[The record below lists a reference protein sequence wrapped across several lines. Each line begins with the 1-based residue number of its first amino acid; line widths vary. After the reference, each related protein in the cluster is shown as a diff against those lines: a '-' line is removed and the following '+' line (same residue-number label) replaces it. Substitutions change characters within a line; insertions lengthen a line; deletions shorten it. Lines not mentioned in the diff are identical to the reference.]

1 MQEQPSSPQMPPTEP
16 MLPPVE
22 PQSVAPVTPVSA
34 PSPVAP
40 VESAPFEPPVE
51 VPSQAM
57 PTAQPAQSAAA
68 AIEWQ
73 ASEYI
78 TREKNTLW
86 FVFLGVAA
94 VVLAALAL
102 FLIKDITFAI
112 LIVVMAVAVGLFAR
126 RPARD
131 LSYRLSYDGL
141 TINEK
146 FFAFQDY
153 RAFGVVQEG
162 ALYSITLLPRKRFA
176 PGVNVYFPPDQ
187 GEQIVDMFGAVLP
200 MEHIKQDFIDRLSEK
215 LHF

>member
-1 MQEQPSSPQMPPTEP
+1 MQEQPSSPQMPPIEP
-16 MLPPVE
+16 VLPPVE
-22 PQSVAPVTPVSA
+22 PQPVAPVTPVSA

-40 VESAPFEPPVE
+40 PSPSVEASPPV
-51 VPSQAM
+51 VS
-57 PTAQPAQSAAA
+57 TAQPTQSAVA

-86 FVFLGVAA
+86 FVLLGVVA

-141 TINEK
+141 TINGK

-176 PGVNVYFPPDQ
+176 PGVNVYFPPEQ

>member
-1 MQEQPSSPQMPPTEP
+1 MQEQPSSPQMPP
-16 MLPPVE
+16 VE
-22 PQSVAPVTPVSA
+22 PQPVAPVTPVSA

-40 VESAPFEPPVE
+40 PSPSVEAV
-51 VPSQAM
+51 
-57 PTAQPAQSAAA
+57 PTAQPAQSAVA

-86 FVFLGVAA
+86 FVLLGVVA

-141 TINEK
+141 TINGK

-176 PGVNVYFPPDQ
+176 PGVNVYFPPEQ

>member
-1 MQEQPSSPQMPPTEP
+1 MQEQPSSPQMPPIEP
-16 MLPPVE
+16 VLPPVE
-22 PQSVAPVTPVSA
+22 PQPVAPVTPVSA

-40 VESAPFEPPVE
+40 PSPSVEAV
-51 VPSQAM
+51 
-57 PTAQPAQSAAA
+57 PTAQPAQSAVA

-86 FVFLGVAA
+86 FVLLGVVA

-141 TINEK
+141 TINGK

>member
-1 MQEQPSSPQMPPTEP
+1 MQEQPSSPQMPPIEP
-16 MLPPVE
+16 VLPPVE
-22 PQSVAPVTPVSA
+22 PQPVAPVTPVSA

-40 VESAPFEPPVE
+40 PSPSVEAV
-51 VPSQAM
+51 
-57 PTAQPAQSAAA
+57 PTAQPAQSAVA

-86 FVFLGVAA
+86 FVLLGVVA

-141 TINEK
+141 TINGK

-176 PGVNVYFPPDQ
+176 PGVNVYFPPEQ

>member
-1 MQEQPSSPQMPPTEP
+1 MQEQPGVQPSPTEP
-16 MLPPVE
+16 TLPPVE
-22 PQSVAPVTPVSA
+22 PQSVAPLA
-34 PSPVAP
+34 PTSYAAP
-40 VESAPFEPPVE
+40 VEVSTPVE
-51 VPSQAM
+51 ETPLVLEPQSASAET
-57 PTAQPAQSAAA
+57 TAPQPAAA
-68 AIEWQ
+68 AIQWQ

-86 FVFLGVAA
+86 YVLLAVAT

-102 FLIKDITFAI
+102 FLIKDITFAV

-131 LSYRLSYDGL
+131 LTYRLSYDGL
-141 TINEK
+141 TINDK
-146 FFAFQDY
+146 FFAFSNY

-176 PGVNVYFPPDQ
+176 PGVNVYFPPEQ

-200 MEHIKQDFIDRLSEK
+200 MEHIKQDFIDRLSDK